1 MEPSIIQAET
11 PIIMPATPPP
21 GDIIA
26 VGTQGGVALANS
38 LVAPGLSLVAMVKT
52 QWQLAADYRRDD
64 ELAWQKVHE
73 NYRGNPPRPANEV
86 AMGIR
91 SRVTMKVTRVK
102 VAAAVARERE
112 IGFKWNLE
120 PTRMPLLWE
129 HSEDEIRRYVAE
141 NISSM
146 QEKALAAILEQ
157 EIKVEDLIEEERKIA
172 LDRADRMKIQIK
184 DDLQEC
190 RFDASYDQ
198 GILEHC
204 LLGTMIF
211 KGPFTKKN
219 QPGRFM
225 RHGGGW
231 HWVDTDGLTTYR
243 PEASN
248 ISCWDFYPSPGA
260 FCVENLEY
268 AIDRQV
274 TTRAGITDLIDQD
287 GYNTSEILAALRD
300 QSGKW
305 TPEPWELGLMASNKQ
320 QDPTGVVDRFTV
332 LDWWGY
338 IRVGDLR
345 TMGGRVDKVKRFD
358 VKSLKMVDKDLD
370 DEDVVIANIVVCG
383 DHVFKA
389 IAADMK
395 PKRLPFYVVPYE
407 KVPKRLFGQGVAW
420 MMEDWQAVLNTVY
433 RAMLDN
439 MAISALPLGWYD
451 KKRVKAQ
458 SDVLTCGKM
467 FASEGNENYTL
478 PPVQFFDVPSKIPML
493 KQIADIS
500 KANIEESTSMPDMI
514 NAMTGPGGHNR
525 TSSGLSILGG
535 WADASARSVQRN
547 VDAEF
552 TKPFITAMYFW
563 EMQLSPNDSIK
574 GDFQIEAKGVE
585 SVIADELL
593 TQRINEAMQ
602 MLNQDPEAD
611 IQVDKGRVY
620 THLFD
625 KLGFKDAGF
634 IRSKAEQKQRRDEK
648 LQEKQQQID
657 MEAQAAAKYQPRMTP
672 EDAALKFFSE
682 IPDEALVYKLETARK
697 VGAILGI
704 TDRNMDAALNQS
716 LQIAQGNAQAGNGEG
731 AKLAAQMQSARLASH
746 TALQGKA
753 MDNATKIAIAKMKPA
768 PAGPSRG
775 GGGASK
781 KAEAAPAGGDGAAFN
796 PTAAKGDTIKRARI
810 NPTEDMVL
818 RAMGG
823 AGVKNPRTGE
833 THYYDTDG
841 EGGSVDGG
849 GDSEGSGGPT
859 GGGDPEG
866 AQNARD
872 HAMNAMGE
880 AAGASTRG
888 TFGGPSLESG
898 GKSWKGPSDVRAS
911 MAAFGQNYM
920 GDTYNGTPGIEGGY
934 GWDPK
939 AVNDPNAWGSPSGFN
954 FSQPGSYQ
962 MNPHGFFSRLG
973 HSITGLYS
981 AAQVP
986 AALSAGLPGFGAA
999 WASGKRAH
1007 NDLSYA
1013 LKDADYSVSG
1023 QTPTSGNISDSWG
1036 GPEAR
1041 ASLGNPSGEAASP
1054 EGGRDWPQMAYGPGG
1069 ALSGSTLA
1077 NLTPSERR
1085 LVMMN
1090 LMRRYRHA

>member
-1 MEPSIIQAET
+1 MELSVIQSET
-11 PIIMPATPPP
+11 PIVTPAAPPS
-21 GDIIA
+21 GSLIA
-26 VGTQGGVALANS
+26 IGTTGGVALATS
-38 LVAPGLSLVAMVKT
+38 LAAPKLRLAAMVKT

-64 ELAWQKVHE
+64 EIAWQKVHE
-73 NYRGNPPRPANEV
+73 NYRGTPPRPAAEV
-86 AMGIR
+86 AMQIR

-112 IGFKWNLE
+112 IGFKWNLA

-129 HSEDEIRRYVAE
+129 HSEEEVRRYVAQ

-146 QEKALAAILEQ
+146 QDKALAAILER

-172 LDRADRMKIQIK
+172 LDRAGRMKIQIK

-198 GILEHC
+198 GLLEHC

-219 QPGRFM
+219 QAGRFM

-231 HWVDTDGLTTYR
+231 HWFDADGLTTYR

-268 AIDRQV
+268 AVDRQV
-274 TTRAGITDLIDQD
+274 TTRAGITDLLGQEGYDDNEIFEALKD
-287 GYNTSEILAALRD
+287 G
-300 QSGKW
+300 SGKW
-305 TPEPWELGLMASNKQ
+305 TPEPWELGLMAANAQ

-338 IRVGDLR
+338 IRVGTLKE
-345 TMGGRVDKVKRFD
+345 MGGRVDPVKRFD
-358 VKSLKMVDKDLD
+358 PKTRTMVDKELN
-370 DEDVVIANIVVCG
+370 DEEVVIANIVVCG
-383 DHVFKA
+383 NHVFKA

-451 KKRVKAQ
+451 RKRVKNQ

-467 FASEGNENYTL
+467 FSSEGNENYTL

-500 KANIEESTSMPDMI
+500 KANIEESTSMPDMVQG
-514 NAMTGPGGHNR
+514 MMGPGGHNR

-563 EMQLSPNDSIK
+563 EMQLSPNDAIK
-574 GDFQIEAKGVE
+574 GDYQVEAQGVE

-593 TQRINEAMQ
+593 TQRINEAML
-602 MLNQDPEAD
+602 MINQDPEAD
-611 IQVDKGRVY
+611 VQIDKSRIY
-620 THLFD
+620 THLFE

-634 IRSKAEQKQRRDEK
+634 VRSKAEQKQRRDEK
-648 LQEKQQQID
+648 MQEQQQQVD
-657 MEAQAAAKYQPRMTP
+657 MEAQAAAKYQPQMTK
-672 EDAALKFFSE
+672 EDAALKYFSE
-682 IPDEALVYKLETARK
+682 IPDEALVFKLEAARK
-697 VGAILGI
+697 VGTILGI
-704 TDRNMDAALNQS
+704 TDPNLEAALNQS
-716 LQIAQGNAQAGNGEG
+716 LQIAKGNADAGNGEG
-731 AKLAAQMQSARLASH
+731 AKLAAQLQSARLASD
-746 TALQGKA
+746 TALKGKA
-753 MDNATKIAIAKMKPA
+753 MDNATKLQIARMKPA
-768 PAGPSRG
+768 PSGPSKG
-775 GGGASK
+775 GGGSSK
-781 KAEAAPAGGDGAAFN
+781 KAKAAPAGGTGAAFN
-796 PTAAKGDTIKRARI
+796 STAAKGDTINAKI

-823 AGVKNPRTGE
+823 AGAVNPRTGK

-841 EGGSVDGG
+841 DGNRVD
-849 GDSEGSGGPT
+849 S
-859 GGGDPEG
+859 GGDPEG
-866 AQNARD
+866 
-872 HAMNAMGE
+872 E
-880 AAGASTRG
+880 
-888 TFGGPSLESG
+888 GPSGPADSG
-898 GKSWKGPSDVRAS
+898 GEPGGEGRQTPSTNLAGNWKGPQDVRAS
-911 MAAFGQNYM
+911 MAAFGQDYM
-920 GDTYNGTPGIEGGY
+920 GDTYNGVPGLEGGY

-954 FSQPGSYQ
+954 FSQPGSYT
-962 MNPHGFFSRLG
+962 MKPHSIMSRIG
-973 HSITGLYS
+973 HGITGLYS

-986 AALSAGLPGFGAA
+986 GAIAAGLPGLGAA
-999 WASGKRAH
+999 WASGKRAY

-1013 LKDADYSVSG
+1013 MKDADYSVSG
-1023 QTPTSGNISDSWG
+1023 QTPASGNFSESWG
-1036 GPEAR
+1036 GPVR
-1041 ASLGNPSGEAASP
+1041 ASTEAPVSDDSLN
-1054 EGGRDWPQMAYGPGG
+1054 GGGKDWGQVAYAPGG
-1069 ALSGSTLA
+1069 ALNQSLA
-1077 NLTPSERR
+1077 NLTPYEKH
-1085 LVMMN
+1085 LVLMN